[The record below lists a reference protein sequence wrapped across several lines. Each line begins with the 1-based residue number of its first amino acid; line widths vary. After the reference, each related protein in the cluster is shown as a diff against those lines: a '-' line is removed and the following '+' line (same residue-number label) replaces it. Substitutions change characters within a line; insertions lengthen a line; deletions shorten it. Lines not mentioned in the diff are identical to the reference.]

1 MMDVP
6 VARRV
11 ANPSWVN
18 ARTVLGLLLFC
29 LAFLGGQRV
38 LTQAQATAA
47 IWSATRPLAQGTRL
61 APEDLVAVEVR
72 LPADQMTLYLGAE
85 HPFDGAILT
94 RAVGRG
100 ELIPASW
107 LSEGAPAE
115 SGRTLTIPV
124 SPEHANGGSLR
135 PGDQID
141 IFATFA
147 EGRAAACTVLIGG
160 AVEVVDVVTAGGLV
174 VEDESQVGVTVAI
187 TAEGAARMA
196 LAVRTA
202 EIDIARV
209 TGSAGT
215 PPPTTVCAEDLT

>member
-1 MMDVP
+1 MDVP
-6 VARRV
+6 IARRV

-38 LTQAQATAA
+38 LTQAQATTSV
-47 IWSATRPLAQGTRL
+47 WSATRSLTEGTRL
-61 APEDLVAVEVR
+61 AEGDLVAVEVR
-72 LPADQMTLYLGAE
+72 LPPDQRDLYLGVE
-85 HPFDGAILT
+85 RPFEGAILT

-100 ELIPASW
+100 EFIPASW

-124 SPEHANGGSLR
+124 TPEHANGGSLR
-135 PGDQID
+135 PGDRID
-141 IFATFA
+141 IFATFTG
-147 EGRAAACTVLIGG
+147 GRSEPCTVLIGRG
-160 AVEVVDVVTAGGLV
+160 VEVVDVVTAGGMV
-174 VEDESQVGVTVAI
+174 VEDESPVGVTVA
-187 TAEGAARMA
+187 TTPDEAARMA

-209 TGSAGT
+209 TGEAGT
-215 PPPTTVCAEDLT
+215 LPSTTVCAEDLS